1 VKLGVAIKLNLRL
14 KTSTL
19 KRQLIILRLIYLQVI
34 KDNKIQVRAKH
45 EEKTSERLSKS
56 KFSKEYELTEKIETY
71 SLTGGLASDGRLIVG
86 AFAKGHGE
94 GSFSKPGSSSS
105 SSAAAA
111 GATTTAASG
120 TVNGNGSGN
129 SVNGTD
135 SEQGGA
141 SASASDG
148 NATTTASVVDEET
161 GQQKSVP
168 VEPCEV
174 RPTTT

>member
-1 VKLGVAIKLNLRL
+1 
-14 KTSTL
+14 
-19 KRQLIILRLIYLQVI
+19 
-34 KDNKIQVRAKH
+34 VRAKH
-45 EEKTSERLSKS
+45 EEKTLERLSKS
-56 KFSKEYELTEKIETY
+56 KFSKEYELSEKIETY

-86 AFAKGHGE
+86 AYAKGHGE

-111 GATTTAASG
+111 AATASG
-120 TVNGNGSGN
+120 AVNGNGSGN

-141 SASASDG
+141 NASANDG